1 MSEETGT
8 MVVGLHLPQ
17 ALPDAAALLQAA
29 RDDGYDY
36 VTTSLPRTQDPRVDV
51 TALEARWWRT
61 SVVGVVQESPQL
73 HLDLPKQMEWA
84 QHMNI
89 PAVILPPIPSPKIP
103 ANDYA
108 RLVASAALN
117 ASGNNGQIWIKTELS
132 EESLFAFEKL
142 HRRCDGASNVGM
154 IICLDNL
161 HAHATNPTAAVA
173 GMLALVHKAVGC
185 NLKAVA
191 FPSHI
196 FLTNKRGYPALS
208 KTHQV
213 LFTEMLR
220 RLGRTVRVLIEGPT
234 SHPIPGAPGGA
245 THCLPYLQYIRHMR
259 QRAQITQVVDSPE
272 ASQEEPYL
280 DHLQRPLQPL
290 GDHLDFSTYETF
302 EKDPVKYSQYK
313 DAIALALRDNLA
325 GVKNS
330 VVTLAVVGAGRGPLV
345 GAALGAIKEI
355 KDLPSTVTF
364 RIFAVEKNPSAVM
377 YLQSLVKFDASWKDV
392 KVVHSDMRSLTR
404 AHLLDQQADILVSE
418 LLGSF
423 GDNEL
428 APECLDELYATG
440 TCKETTV
447 CIPAKFTSYIA
458 PVSSLRLHAE
468 ARAQAYYPRSA
479 TDGLDSAP
487 MGTLQVLETP
497 YVVRSH
503 AACQTHEE
511 LPCWGFTHPSTTA
524 SLERVS
530 HVEFKPDIT
539 HGAGCGSGYG
549 PVDEAVASMTQASGN
564 TQSGPYFIHGFLGTF
579 TAILYTSSRDNS
591 VVTLS
596 TRPGNFSVG
605 MFSWF
610 PLFLPLKEPLCV
622 PAGATVSFS
631 IWRKVEESK
640 VWYEWGAEVFDEEK
654 MYGCS
659 AIHNPNG
666 RSYFVRL

>member
-1 MSEETGT
+1 
-8 MVVGLHLPQ
+8 
-17 ALPDAAALLQAA
+17 LLQAA
-29 RDDGYDY
+29 REDGYDY
-36 VTTSLPRTQDPRVDV
+36 VTTVLPQTLEARTDV

-73 HLDLPKQMEWA
+73 LLDLPRQMEWA

-89 PAVILPPIPSPKIP
+89 PAVILPPIPNKKNP
-103 ANDYA
+103 ACDYA

-117 ASGNNGQIWIKTELS
+117 ASSSNGQVWIKTELS
-132 EESLFAFEKL
+132 EDSLFAFEKL

-154 IICLDNL
+154 IIYLDNL
-161 HAHATNPTAAVA
+161 HAQAANPTAAVA
-173 GMLALVHKAVGC
+173 TMLALVHKAVGS

-213 LFTEMLR
+213 MFTEMLR

-234 SHPIPGAPGGA
+234 SHPIPGAPGGS
-245 THCLPYLQYIRHMR
+245 TQCLPYLQYIRHMR
-259 QRAQITQVVDSPE
+259 QRAEIVQVVDTPE
-272 ASQEEPYL
+272 AILEEAYL

-290 GDHLDFSTYETF
+290 GDHLEFSTYETF
-302 EKDPVKYSQYK
+302 EKDPVKYAQYK

-325 GVKNS
+325 GVRNS
-330 VVTLAVVGAGRGPLV
+330 VITLVVAGAGRGPLV
-345 GAALGAIKEI
+345 NSALEAIKEI
-355 KDLPSTVTF
+355 KDLP
-364 RIFAVEKNPSAVM
+364 M
-377 YLQSLVKFDASWKDV
+377 YLRSLVKFDASWKGV
-392 KVVHSDMRSLTR
+392 TVVHSDMRNLTR

-428 APECLDELYATG
+428 APECLADLYATG

-447 CIPAKFTSYIA
+447 CIPAEFSSYIA
-458 PVSSLRLHAE
+458 PVSSLRLHSE
-468 ARAQAYYPRSA
+468 ARAQAYYPKSA
-479 TDGLDSAP
+479 SDGVDSAP

-511 LPCWGFTHPSTTA
+511 QLCWQFTHPSTTE

-530 HVEFKPDIT
+530 HVEFKSDAT

-549 PVDEAVASMTQASGN
+549 PVDQAVASMTQASGQ
-564 TQSGPYFIHGFLGTF
+564 TDSGPFFIHGFLGTF
-579 TAILYTSSRDNS
+579 TAVLYTSSRDAS
-591 VVTLS
+591 TVILS
-596 TRPGNFSVG
+596 TRPRDFSVG

-622 PAGATVSFS
+622 PAGATLSVS

-640 VWYEWGAEVFDEEK
+640 VWYEWGAEAFDGEK
-654 MYGCS
+654 LYGCS